1 MHLENSLQ
9 SYSSLAISAHFPS
22 AKNSKDT
29 DTSKT
34 LWFIWS
40 LGQQNHVKLLVKQ
53 EGLKDCWCKEEGMM

>member
-1 MHLENSLQ
+1 MYLENSFQ
-9 SYSSLAISAHFPS
+9 SYSSLAILAHFPT
-22 AKNSKDT
+22 AKNSKDIGT
-29 DTSKT
+29 FKA